1 MSRHGGLYIM
11 LVSIHGLLRSRLP
24 ELGRDPDTGGQI
36 TYVLELAR
44 ALIQHPEVEKVDL
57 VTRRIE
63 SADVDDDYAEPVE
76 PIAPGLSI
84 VRVACGPP
92 HRYLRKELLWP
103 HLDTFIDNLVGYLRS
118 IGRVPDLVHGH
129 YADAGEVASHLA
141 GLLDT
146 TMAFTGHSLG
156 RVKLQ
161 RLVDQGST
169 HEAVEK
175 RYHITRRIEAEETA
189 LNHAVFVVAS
199 TNQEVCEQYELY
211 DYYQRRRMLVVPPGV
226 DLDRYSPPVGRRP
239 RHDLAMERIRPF
251 LHNTKKPIVL
261 AISRADP
268 RKNIGALIRAFGE
281 NTALRELANLV
292 IVAGNRERIDQLDS
306 GAQEVVN
313 EMLRLIDLYDLY
325 GSVAYPKH
333 HSPDEIPEFYRMA
346 ARSKGVFVNPA
357 LTEPFGLTLLEA
369 AASGLPVVATDDG
382 GPRDI
387 VDACKNGVLIDP
399 LDPDAIGTAIL
410 DALSDRSRWR
420 LWSRR
425 GISGSRRHFSWQAH
439 VDKYMRAV
447 KTAVTPRRKERRFY
461 GTKSRLITADRI
473 VVCDIDNTLIGD
485 RKGLTE
491 LHRVL
496 REAGSKVAVGIATG
510 RSFALTQEVL
520 REWKIPI
527 PQLLI
532 TSVGSSIRYGRNAIE
547 DKGWEKHIHYRWRP
561 EVIREAMADLPGLEL
576 QGPEGQSKFK
586 ISYDVDPDKVPSVP
600 EIRRHLRT
608 AQLQARIIYSHGAY
622 LDVLPIRASK
632 GMALRYFCLMWGIP
646 PERCLVAG
654 DSGNDAE
661 MLTGRTLGVVVGN
674 HDPEL
679 EVLRGQPQIYFAE
692 GHYAWGILEGI
703 QHYDFLGEIR
713 VPELETATDVA
724 STRN

>member
-239 RHDLAMERIRPF
+239 KHDLAMERIRPF